1 MLNNNI
7 LEKDIYNIDPWIGTE
22 ISFDLCGD
30 SFIDKHLFRLS
41 LTHSSWVNESNN
53 HDCQSNER
61 LEFLGDAVIDA
72 VIAQSLYEKYPD
84 FTEGDLTKLR
94 SNIVSGVSLA
104 NVARELDMGNYL
116 LLGKGEEGSG
126 GRNKESNLANAF
138 EALVGALFLD
148 RGYSIASQFILQNL
162 NIGSPINCFM
172 KNHKDSKTDFQILVQ
187 SKTSF
192 TPYYKL
198 ISKDGPDH
206 DPIFVVEVLV
216 GDKVIGN
223 GVGTSI
229 NKAEMQAAA
238 NALIIFQNS

>member
-1 MLNNNI
+1 MLAK
-7 LEKDIYNIDPWIGTE
+7 LE
-22 ISFDLCGD
+22 D
-30 SFIDKHLFRLS
+30 SFIDKHLFHLS

-53 HDCQSNER
+53 GDCQSNER

-84 FTEGDLTKLR
+84 FNEGDLTKLR

-148 RGYSIASQFILQNL
+148 RGYSTASQFILQNL
-162 NIGSPINCFM
+162 NIESPINCLM

-206 DPIFVVEVLV
+206 DPVFVVEVLV

>member
-1 MLNNNI
+1 MLSK
-7 LEKDIYNIDPWIGTE
+7 LE
-22 ISFDLCGD
+22 D

-84 FTEGDLTKLR
+84 FDEGDLTKLR

-148 RGYSIASQFILQNL
+148 RGYSIASQFILQNM
-162 NIGSPINCFM
+162 NIGSPINCLM

>member
-1 MLNNNI
+1 MLSK
-7 LEKDIYNIDPWIGTE
+7 LE
-22 ISFDLCGD
+22 D

-84 FTEGDLTKLR
+84 FDEGDLTKLR

-162 NIGSPINCFM
+162 NIGSPINCLM

-206 DPIFVVEVLV
+206 DPVFVVEVLV

>member
-1 MLNNNI
+1 MLAK
-7 LEKDIYNIDPWIGTE
+7 LE
-22 ISFDLCGD
+22 D
-30 SFIDKHLFRLS
+30 SFIDKHLFHLS

-53 HDCQSNER
+53 GDCQSNER

-84 FTEGDLTKLR
+84 FNEGDLTKLR

-104 NVARELDMGNYL
+104 NVARELDIGNYL

-148 RGYSIASQFILQNL
+148 RGYSTASQFILQNL
-162 NIGSPINCFM
+162 NIESPINCLM

-192 TPYYKL
+192 TPYYNL

-206 DPIFVVEVLV
+206 DPVFVVEVLV

>member
-1 MLNNNI
+1 MLAK
-7 LEKDIYNIDPWIGTE
+7 LE
-22 ISFDLCGD
+22 D
-30 SFIDKHLFRLS
+30 SFIDKHLFHLS

-53 HDCQSNER
+53 GDCQSNER

-84 FTEGDLTKLR
+84 FNEGDLTKLR

>member
-1 MLNNNI
+1 MLVKV
-7 LEKDIYNIDPWIGTE
+7 EH
-22 ISFDLCGD
+22 
-30 SFIDKHLFRLS
+30 SFIDKHLFHLS

-53 HDCQSNER
+53 RDCQSNER

-104 NVARELDMGNYL
+104 KVARELGLGNHL
-116 LLGKGEEGSG
+116 LLGKGEETSG
-126 GRNKESNLANAF
+126 GRNKDSNLANAF

-148 RGYSIASQFILQNL
+148 RGYSAASQFILQNL
-162 NIGSPINCFM
+162 NIESPDTRGM
-172 KNHKDSKTDFQILVQ
+172 KSHNDSKTDLQTLVQ
-187 SKTSF
+187 SKTSL
-192 TPYYKL
+192 TPVYEL

-206 DPIFVVEVLV
+206 DPTFIVEVRV
-216 GDKVIGN
+216 EDKVMGT

-229 NKAEMQAAA
+229 NKAEMKAAA
-238 NALIIFQNS
+238 NALTRFQNR

>member
-1 MLNNNI
+1 MLAK
-7 LEKDIYNIDPWIGTE
+7 LE
-22 ISFDLCGD
+22 D
-30 SFIDKHLFRLS
+30 SFIDKHLFHLS

-84 FTEGDLTKLR
+84 FDEGDLTKLR

-162 NIGSPINCFM
+162 NIGSPINCLM

>member
-1 MLNNNI
+1 MLAK
-7 LEKDIYNIDPWIGTE
+7 LE
-22 ISFDLCGD
+22 D
-30 SFIDKHLFRLS
+30 SFIDKHLFHLS

-53 HDCQSNER
+53 GDCQSNER

-84 FTEGDLTKLR
+84 FNEGDLTKLR

-104 NVARELDMGNYL
+104 NVARDLDMGNYL

-148 RGYSIASQFILQNL
+148 RGYSTASQFILQNL
-162 NIGSPINCFM
+162 NIESPINCLM

>member
-1 MLNNNI
+1 M
-7 LEKDIYNIDPWIGTE
+7 LEKVE
-22 ISFDLCGD
+22 H
-30 SFIDKHLFRLS
+30 SFIDKQLFRLS

-84 FTEGDLTKLR
+84 FDEGDLTKLR

>member
-1 MLNNNI
+1 MLAK
-7 LEKDIYNIDPWIGTE
+7 LE
-22 ISFDLCGD
+22 D
-30 SFIDKHLFRLS
+30 SFIDKHLFHLS

-84 FTEGDLTKLR
+84 FNEGDLTKLR

-148 RGYSIASQFILQNL
+148 RGYSTASQFILQNL
-162 NIGSPINCFM
+162 NIESPINCLM

-206 DPIFVVEVLV
+206 DPVFVVEVLV

>member
-1 MLNNNI
+1 MLSK
-7 LEKDIYNIDPWIGTE
+7 LE
-22 ISFDLCGD
+22 D

-84 FTEGDLTKLR
+84 FDEGDLTKLR

-162 NIGSPINCFM
+162 NIGSPINCLM

>member
-1 MLNNNI
+1 MLAN
-7 LEKDIYNIDPWIGTE
+7 LE
-22 ISFDLCGD
+22 D
-30 SFIDKHLFRLS
+30 SFIDKHLFHLS

-53 HDCQSNER
+53 GDCQSNER

-84 FTEGDLTKLR
+84 FNEGDLTKLR

-148 RGYSIASQFILQNL
+148 RGYSTASQFILQNL
-162 NIGSPINCFM
+162 NIESPINCLM

>member
-1 MLNNNI
+1 MLSK
-7 LEKDIYNIDPWIGTE
+7 LE
-22 ISFDLCGD
+22 D

-84 FTEGDLTKLR
+84 FDEGDLTKLR

-138 EALVGALFLD
+138 EALVGALFMD

-162 NIGSPINCFM
+162 NIGSPINRLM

-206 DPIFVVEVLV
+206 DPIFVVEVLG

-238 NALIIFQNS
+238 NALTRFQNC

>member
-1 MLNNNI
+1 MLSK
-7 LEKDIYNIDPWIGTE
+7 LE
-22 ISFDLCGD
+22 D

-84 FTEGDLTKLR
+84 FNEGDLTKLR

>member
-1 MLNNNI
+1 MLSK
-7 LEKDIYNIDPWIGTE
+7 LE
-22 ISFDLCGD
+22 D
-30 SFIDKHLFRLS
+30 SFIDKHIFRLS

-84 FTEGDLTKLR
+84 FDEGDLTKLR
-94 SNIVSGVSLA
+94 SKIVSGVSLA

-162 NIGSPINCFM
+162 NIESPINCLM

>member
-1 MLNNNI
+1 MLAK
-7 LEKDIYNIDPWIGTE
+7 LE
-22 ISFDLCGD
+22 D
-30 SFIDKHLFRLS
+30 SFIDKHLFHLS

-53 HDCQSNER
+53 DDCQSNER

-84 FTEGDLTKLR
+84 FNEGDLTKLR

-104 NVARELDMGNYL
+104 NVARELDIGNYL

-148 RGYSIASQFILQNL
+148 RGYSTASQFILQNL
-162 NIGSPINCFM
+162 NIESPINCLM

-206 DPIFVVEVLV
+206 DPVFVVEVLV

>member
-1 MLNNNI
+1 MLAK
-7 LEKDIYNIDPWIGTE
+7 LE
-22 ISFDLCGD
+22 D
-30 SFIDKHLFRLS
+30 SFIDKHLFHLS

-53 HDCQSNER
+53 GDCQSNER

-84 FTEGDLTKLR
+84 FNEGDLTKLR

-148 RGYSIASQFILQNL
+148 RGYSTASQFILQNL
-162 NIGSPINCFM
+162 NIESPINCLM

>member
-1 MLNNNI
+1 MLSK
-7 LEKDIYNIDPWIGTE
+7 LE
-22 ISFDLCGD
+22 D

-41 LTHSSWVNESNN
+41 LTHSSWVNESDN

-84 FTEGDLTKLR
+84 FDEGDLTKLR

-162 NIGSPINCFM
+162 NIGSPIKCLM

-187 SKTSF
+187 SKTSS

>member
-1 MLNNNI
+1 MLVKV
-7 LEKDIYNIDPWIGTE
+7 EH
-22 ISFDLCGD
+22 
-30 SFIDKHLFRLS
+30 SFIDKQLFRLS

-53 HDCQSNER
+53 RDCQSNER

-84 FTEGDLTKLR
+84 FDEGDLTKLR

>member
-1 MLNNNI
+1 MLSK
-7 LEKDIYNIDPWIGTE
+7 LE
-22 ISFDLCGD
+22 D

-84 FTEGDLTKLR
+84 FNEGDLTKLR

-162 NIGSPINCFM
+162 NIGSPINCLM

-206 DPIFVVEVLV
+206 EPIFVVEVLV

>member
-1 MLNNNI
+1 MLVKV
-7 LEKDIYNIDPWIGTE
+7 EH
-22 ISFDLCGD
+22 
-30 SFIDKHLFRLS
+30 SFIDKHLFHLS

-53 HDCQSNER
+53 RDCQSNER

-104 NVARELDMGNYL
+104 KVARELGLGNHL
-116 LLGKGEEGSG
+116 LLGKGEETSG
-126 GRNKESNLANAF
+126 GRNKDSNLANAF

-148 RGYSIASQFILQNL
+148 RGYSAASQFILQNL
-162 NIGSPINCFM
+162 NIESPDTRGM
-172 KNHKDSKTDFQILVQ
+172 KSHNDSKTDLQTLVQ
-187 SKTSF
+187 SKTSL
-192 TPYYKL
+192 TPVYEL

-206 DPIFVVEVLV
+206 DPTFVVEVKV
-216 GDKVIGN
+216 GDKVMGT

-229 NKAEMQAAA
+229 NKAEMEAAA
-238 NALIIFQNS
+238 NALTRFQNH

>member
-1 MLNNNI
+1 MLAK
-7 LEKDIYNIDPWIGTE
+7 LE
-22 ISFDLCGD
+22 D
-30 SFIDKHLFRLS
+30 SFIDKHLFHLS

-53 HDCQSNER
+53 GDCQSNER

-84 FTEGDLTKLR
+84 FNEGDLTKLR

-104 NVARELDMGNYL
+104 NVARELDIGNYL

-148 RGYSIASQFILQNL
+148 RGYSTASQFILQNL
-162 NIGSPINCFM
+162 NIESPINCLM

-206 DPIFVVEVLV
+206 DPTFVVEVRV
-216 GDKVIGN
+216 EDKVVGT

-229 NKAEMQAAA
+229 NKAEMEAAA
-238 NALIIFQNS
+238 NALARFQNC

>member
-1 MLNNNI
+1 M
-7 LEKDIYNIDPWIGTE
+7 LEKVE
-22 ISFDLCGD
+22 H
-30 SFIDKHLFRLS
+30 SFIDKQLFRLS

-53 HDCQSNER
+53 RDCQSNER

-84 FTEGDLTKLR
+84 FDEGDLTKLR

-172 KNHKDSKTDFQILVQ
+172 KNHKDSKKDFQILVQ

-238 NALIIFQNS
+238 NALIIFQNT

>member
-1 MLNNNI
+1 MLSK
-7 LEKDIYNIDPWIGTE
+7 LE
-22 ISFDLCGD
+22 D

-84 FTEGDLTKLR
+84 FNEGDLTKLR

-162 NIGSPINCFM
+162 NIGSPINCLM

>member
-1 MLNNNI
+1 MLAK
-7 LEKDIYNIDPWIGTE
+7 LE
-22 ISFDLCGD
+22 D
-30 SFIDKHLFRLS
+30 SFIDKHLFHLS

-53 HDCQSNER
+53 GDCQSNER

-84 FTEGDLTKLR
+84 FNEGDLTKLR

-148 RGYSIASQFILQNL
+148 RGYSTASQFILQNL
-162 NIGSPINCFM
+162 NIESPINCLM

-238 NALIIFQNS
+238 NALIIFQNT

>member
-1 MLNNNI
+1 MLAK
-7 LEKDIYNIDPWIGTE
+7 LE
-22 ISFDLCGD
+22 D
-30 SFIDKHLFRLS
+30 SFIDKHLFHLS

-53 HDCQSNER
+53 GDCQSNER

-84 FTEGDLTKLR
+84 FNEGDLTKLR

-104 NVARELDMGNYL
+104 NVARELDIGNYL

-148 RGYSIASQFILQNL
+148 RGYSTASQFILQNL
-162 NIGSPINCFM
+162 NIESPINCLM

-206 DPIFVVEVLV
+206 DPVFVVEVLV

-238 NALIIFQNS
+238 NALIIFQNT

>member
-1 MLNNNI
+1 MLAK
-7 LEKDIYNIDPWIGTE
+7 LE
-22 ISFDLCGD
+22 D
-30 SFIDKHLFRLS
+30 SFIDKHLFHLS

-84 FTEGDLTKLR
+84 FDEGDLTKLR

-148 RGYSIASQFILQNL
+148 RGYSTASQFILQNL

>member
-1 MLNNNI
+1 MLAN
-7 LEKDIYNIDPWIGTE
+7 LE
-22 ISFDLCGD
+22 D
-30 SFIDKHLFRLS
+30 SFIDKHLFHLS

-53 HDCQSNER
+53 GDCQSNER

-84 FTEGDLTKLR
+84 FNEGDLTKLR

-104 NVARELDMGNYL
+104 NVARDLDMGNYL

-148 RGYSIASQFILQNL
+148 RGYSTASQFILQNL
-162 NIGSPINCFM
+162 NIESPINCLM

-216 GDKVIGN
+216 GDKIIGN

>member
-1 MLNNNI
+1 MLAK
-7 LEKDIYNIDPWIGTE
+7 LE
-22 ISFDLCGD
+22 D
-30 SFIDKHLFRLS
+30 SFIDKHLFHLS

-53 HDCQSNER
+53 GDCQSNER

-84 FTEGDLTKLR
+84 FDEGDLTKLR

-162 NIGSPINCFM
+162 NIGSPINCLM

>member
-1 MLNNNI
+1 MLSK
-7 LEKDIYNIDPWIGTE
+7 LE
-22 ISFDLCGD
+22 D

-84 FTEGDLTKLR
+84 FDEGDLTKLR

-162 NIGSPINCFM
+162 NIGSPINCFT

>member
-1 MLNNNI
+1 MLAK
-7 LEKDIYNIDPWIGTE
+7 LE
-22 ISFDLCGD
+22 D
-30 SFIDKHLFRLS
+30 SFIDKHLFHLS

-53 HDCQSNER
+53 GDCQSNER

-84 FTEGDLTKLR
+84 FNEGDLTKLR

-104 NVARELDMGNYL
+104 NVARELDIGNYL

-148 RGYSIASQFILQNL
+148 RGYSTASQFILQNL
-162 NIGSPINCFM
+162 NIESPINCLM

-206 DPIFVVEVLV
+206 DPVFVVEVLV

>member
-1 MLNNNI
+1 MLVKV
-7 LEKDIYNIDPWIGTE
+7 EH
-22 ISFDLCGD
+22 
-30 SFIDKHLFRLS
+30 SFIDKHLFHLS

-53 HDCQSNER
+53 RDCQSNER

-104 NVARELDMGNYL
+104 KVARELGLGNHL
-116 LLGKGEEGSG
+116 LLGKGEEASG
-126 GRNKESNLANAF
+126 GRNKDSNLANAL

-148 RGYSIASQFILQNL
+148 RGYPAASQFILQNL
-162 NIGSPINCFM
+162 NIESPDNSCV
-172 KNHKDSKTDFQILVQ
+172 KSHNDSKTDLQTLVQ
-187 SKTSF
+187 SKTLF

-206 DPIFVVEVLV
+206 DPTFVVEVRV
-216 GDKVIGN
+216 EDKVMGT

-229 NKAEMQAAA
+229 NKAEMEAAA
-238 NALIIFQNS
+238 NALTRFQNR

>member
-1 MLNNNI
+1 MLSK
-7 LEKDIYNIDPWIGTE
+7 LE
-22 ISFDLCGD
+22 D

-84 FTEGDLTKLR
+84 FDEGDLTKLR

>member
-1 MLNNNI
+1 MLVKV
-7 LEKDIYNIDPWIGTE
+7 EH
-22 ISFDLCGD
+22 
-30 SFIDKHLFRLS
+30 SFIDKHLFHLS

-53 HDCQSNER
+53 RDCQSNER

-104 NVARELDMGNYL
+104 KVARELGLGNHL
-116 LLGKGEEGSG
+116 LLGKGEEASG
-126 GRNKESNLANAF
+126 GRNKDSNLANAL

-148 RGYSIASQFILQNL
+148 RGYPAASQFILQNL
-162 NIGSPINCFM
+162 NIESPDNSCV
-172 KNHKDSKTDFQILVQ
+172 KSHNDSKTDLQTLVQ

-192 TPYYKL
+192 TPFYKL

-206 DPIFVVEVLV
+206 DPTFVVEVKV
-216 GDKVIGN
+216 GDKVMGT

-229 NKAEMQAAA
+229 NKAEMEAAA
-238 NALIIFQNS
+238 NALTRFQNR

>member
-1 MLNNNI
+1 MLVKV
-7 LEKDIYNIDPWIGTE
+7 EH
-22 ISFDLCGD
+22 
-30 SFIDKHLFRLS
+30 SFIDKHLFHLS

-53 HDCQSNER
+53 RDCQSNER

-104 NVARELDMGNYL
+104 KVARELGLGNHL
-116 LLGKGEEGSG
+116 LLGKGEETSG
-126 GRNKESNLANAF
+126 GRNKDSNLANAF

-148 RGYSIASQFILQNL
+148 RGYSAASQFILQNL
-162 NIGSPINCFM
+162 NIESPDTRGM
-172 KNHKDSKTDFQILVQ
+172 KSHNDSKTDLQTLVQ
-187 SKTSF
+187 SKTSL
-192 TPYYKL
+192 TPVYEL

-206 DPIFVVEVLV
+206 DPTFVVEVKV
-216 GDKVIGN
+216 GDKVMGT

-229 NKAEMQAAA
+229 NKAEMKAAA
-238 NALIIFQNS
+238 NALTRFQNR

>member
-1 MLNNNI
+1 
-7 LEKDIYNIDPWIGTE
+7 
-22 ISFDLCGD
+22 
-30 SFIDKHLFRLS
+30 
-41 LTHSSWVNESNN
+41 
-53 HDCQSNER
+53 
-61 LEFLGDAVIDA
+61 
-72 VIAQSLYEKYPD
+72 
-84 FTEGDLTKLR
+84 
-94 SNIVSGVSLA
+94 
-104 NVARELDMGNYL
+104 
-116 LLGKGEEGSG
+116 
-126 GRNKESNLANAF
+126 
-138 EALVGALFLD
+138 
-148 RGYSIASQFILQNL
+148 
-162 NIGSPINCFM
+162 M

-206 DPIFVVEVLV
+206 DPVFVVEVLV

>member
-1 MLNNNI
+1 MLAK
-7 LEKDIYNIDPWIGTE
+7 LE
-22 ISFDLCGD
+22 D
-30 SFIDKHLFRLS
+30 SFIDKHLFHLS

-72 VIAQSLYEKYPD
+72 VIAQSLYGKYPN

-94 SNIVSGVSLA
+94 SSIVSGVSLA
-104 NVARELDMGNYL
+104 RVARELGMGNHL
-116 LLGKGEEGSG
+116 LLGKGEDASG